1 NVLKDFN
8 IEGLKKVYKYS
19 LENLQEVKETLKDIP
34 YATENT
40 NKVKSFFNDF
50 FELMYLVELIEKDSV
65 KITGLNLYT
74 DWVDLYRDKLS
85 NLQYLLS
92 KIRFSDEWNI
102 IEKGRYAA
110 LDRRISNIL
119 NKFRKTFA
127 EFYIKNYKSWT
138 SSDYGPSR
146 PILSN
151 DIEKIIDLNDDKI
164 FIIIFDGMR
173 YDAWVNVVYKY
184 FKDILLNRETSI
196 KSSFSLLPSITA
208 ISREAIYKSILDNNK
223 ENVTFVTKSESYLKQ
238 DDIEGNLLLDKKIN
252 IFIYNMFDKDGHRA
266 TEDLY
271 MFYAKQEKVFENSIK
286 TLINKIPDNASI
298 VITSDHGM
306 MRVDEYINLKDVV
319 GLTTV
324 KPRFLESENYVEL
337 EDGIVLDNYI
347 LSYTNRGYYLG
358 GGERDFYSHGGCS
371 IEEVIVPFIYARP
384 LSSSKFTS
392 YTVTKTIDSTGE
404 TIIFYDGKKLKL
416 PFKISD
422 KEHVFL
428 TNLYR
433 FNTLN
438 TKDIEKIF
446 KNQFGNAGLIDGML
460 RRFIRK
466 LQGAGINIID
476 TTSAGEFIVY
486 KINTENLFGGG
497 WNE

>member
-1 NVLKDFN
+1 
-8 IEGLKKVYKYS
+8 
-19 LENLQEVKETLKDIP
+19 
-34 YATENT
+34 
-40 NKVKSFFNDF
+40 
-50 FELMYLVELIEKDSV
+50 
-65 KITGLNLYT
+65 
-74 DWVDLYRDKLS
+74 
-85 NLQYLLS
+85 
-92 KIRFSDEWNI
+92 
-102 IEKGRYAA
+102 
-110 LDRRISNIL
+110 
-119 NKFRKTFA
+119 
-127 EFYIKNYKSWT
+127 
-138 SSDYGPSR
+138 
-146 PILSN
+146 
-151 DIEKIIDLNDDKI
+151 
-164 FIIIFDGMR
+164 
-173 YDAWVNVVYKY
+173 
-184 FKDILLNRETSI
+184 
-196 KSSFSLLPSITA
+196 
-208 ISREAIYKSILDNNK
+208 
-223 ENVTFVTKSESYLKQ
+223 
-238 DDIEGNLLLDKKIN
+238 
-252 IFIYNMFDKDGHRA
+252 
-266 TEDLY
+266 

-298 VITSDHGM
+298 VITADHGM

-347 LSYTNRGYYLG
+347 LSYTNRGFFIG